1 MPTTARTYSPPLA
14 PPESEGRR
22 QAGNTLILQKLL
34 PPQAK
39 HSYVTLGGQ
48 ALPKVETELWT
59 SKQRQASSLHEI
71 SYRACFK
78 PQLPRFFIDRL
89 TEPGDVVYDPFMG
102 RGTTVIEAVM
112 AGRRAIGNDG
122 NPLSCLLTLP
132 RLDPPPFEDIVNR
145 LESILFDSGTK
156 SDTDLSMFYHPL
168 TEAEIVSLKEYFTR
182 REETGEEDRVD
193 RWIRMVATNRLT
205 GHSPGF
211 FSVYTLPPNQAVSQE
226 NQRKIN
232 RDRNQH
238 PPYRDVK
245 KLILKKSRLLV
256 KDLTPDQRK
265 NLAEF
270 GVQTALFTGGA
281 DATKKIPDSSV
292 QLTVTSPPFLDVVN
306 YAQDNWLR
314 NWFNGID
321 QEKAASSM
329 TVVRSAEAWCAEMQ
343 KVFHELFRVTRP
355 EGFVAFEV
363 GEVRK
368 KNLKMEE
375 LVVPVGLKAGFQC
388 LGILINCQQFT
399 KTSNIW
405 GIHNNVGGTNTNR
418 IVLFQKIP

>member
-1 MPTTARTYSPPLA
+1 MPTTARTYSPPLG

-22 QAGNTLILQKLL
+22 RAGNTLILQKLI

-48 ALPKVETELWT
+48 VLPLVETEFWT
-59 SKQRQASSLHEI
+59 SRQRQASSLHEI

-112 AGRRAIGNDG
+112 SGRRAIGNDG
-122 NPLSCLLTLP
+122 NPLSRLLTLP
-132 RLDPPPFEDIVNR
+132 RLDPPAYDQIVTR
-145 LESILFDSGTK
+145 IERIKIHSGMK
-156 SDTDLSMFYHPL
+156 SENTLSMFYHPL
-168 TEAEIVSLKEYFTR
+168 TMAEIVSLKKYLTKR
-182 REETGEEDRVD
+182 REKGEEDHVD
-193 RWIRMVATNRLT
+193 QWIRMVATNRLT
-205 GHSPGF
+205 GHSSGF
-211 FSVYTLPPNQAVSQE
+211 FSVYTLPPNQAATPE
-226 NQRKIN
+226 NQKKIN
-232 RDRNQH
+232 KARKQR

-245 KLILKKSRLLV
+245 LLILKKSRSLMRNVTLE
-256 KDLTPDQRK
+256 QRRTMAGFAK
-265 NLAEF
+265 
-270 GVQTALFTGGA
+270 QTLLFTGRA
-281 DATKKIPDSSV
+281 DRTAKIPDSSV

-321 QEKAASSM
+321 QEKVARSM
-329 TVVRSAEAWCAEMQ
+329 TVVRSPEAWCGGMQ

-368 KNLKMEE
+368 KNLNMEE
-375 LVVPVGLKAGFQC
+375 LVVPLGLEAGFQC
-388 LGILINCQQFT
+388 LGILINRQRFT